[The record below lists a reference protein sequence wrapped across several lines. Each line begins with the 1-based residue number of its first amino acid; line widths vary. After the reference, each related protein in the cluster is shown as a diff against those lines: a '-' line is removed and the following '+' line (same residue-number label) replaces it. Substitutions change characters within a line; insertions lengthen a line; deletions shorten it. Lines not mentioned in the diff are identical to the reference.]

1 MVSSKKHKIIFS
13 KNDIGRSQGS
23 LLPYIYMSKQIRRP
37 LPPNPC
43 LQQGERVREAIT
55 SSQEQEEKEQEGKR

>member
-1 MVSSKKHKIIFS
+1 MYI
-13 KNDIGRSQGS
+13 
-23 LLPYIYMSKQIRRP
+23 YIYMSKQIRRP